1 MVREIQ
7 QNREFLE
14 ALVGKK
20 LQHLCYPSGVWSKQ
34 PWSWLDSLGIIS
46 ATTCDPGLNYSQT
59 PHLGLYRF
67 LDAESIPANRVRGGT
82 DRLFGASA
90 FGVGRRDRLLELE
103 HLSEEIERPVP
114 IKIETYGFDL
124 GTGLPRH
131 SDYRNLPYIW
141 RGGFYHMDEAAVRS
155 KLESSTLIIGNVRET
170 VPAFL
175 AMFQPPPIGFVAFDM
190 DYLVDTG
197 RLDTFQRSSYWFLP
211 RLFFLFRRCSRL

>member
-67 LDAESIPANRVRGGT
+67 LDADSISQIEFEA
-82 DRLFGASA
+82 
-90 FGVGRRDRLLELE
+90 ELTGF
-103 HLSEEIERPVP
+103 SE
-114 IKIETYGFDL
+114 L
-124 GTGLPRH
+124 
-131 SDYRNLPYIW
+131 
-141 RGGFYHMDEAAVRS
+141 
-155 KLESSTLIIGNVRET
+155 
-170 VPAFL
+170 PAF
-175 AMFQPPPIGFVAFDM
+175 QG
-190 DYLVDTG
+190 
-197 RLDTFQRSSYWFLP
+197 
-211 RLFFLFRRCSRL
+211 